1 VLTEREELAM
11 KTLFRTVAAAAL
23 TLAFAGPALAQ
34 GKPPIKVGLILPY
47 TGFASN
53 LVPYFETGFLLGI
66 GDVNAAGGVNGSQ
79 LEALKEDDQLRP
91 AESVRAY
98 RKLAR
103 DGVVAMFGPISSTS
117 WENVVPLTEQE
128 KVPIVNTTA
137 QKPQIG
143 NSKYTL
149 RMTSHDL
156 NMMPSG
162 VAQFAKLKPNVKRV
176 VIMGDVKEVATKTAL
191 DAFEA
196 EAKKNGMTVVETIDF
211 TTQTTEFSPIVIKLR
226 ELKPDAIMI
235 ASLTGAFVALAKE
248 MNAQQLNVPV
258 LSNLIFWPANGVNLI
273 APLNKEVYA
282 MGFATNERTANA
294 AYNSYIERYQ
304 AAVKD
309 NDKVAK
315 PANAANSVIAYEAVQ
330 LVAKIMKDKG
340 IDGNTPVDKARETI
354 AAELGNVKDF
364 KGSLLN
370 FVFDSKRDAS
380 VPVRL
385 LKADNDKQMW
395 VFATPMTN

>member
-380 VPVRL
+380 VPIRL

>member
-1 VLTEREELAM
+1 M

-79 LEALKEDDQLRP
+79 LEPLKEDDQLRP

-196 EAKKNGMTVVETIDF
+196 EAKKNGMTVLETIDF
-211 TTQTTEFSPIVIKLR
+211 TTQTTEFSPVVIKLR

-282 MGFATNERTANA
+282 MGFATNERTTNA

-364 KGSLLN
+364 KGSLLT
-370 FVFDSKRDAS
+370 FVFDSKRDANI
-380 VPVRL
+380 PVRL

>member
-1 VLTEREELAM
+1 M
-11 KTLFRTVAAAAL
+11 
-23 TLAFAGPALAQ
+23 
-34 GKPPIKVGLILPY
+34 
-47 TGFASN
+47 
-53 LVPYFETGFLLGI
+53 LGI

-79 LEALKEDDQLRP
+79 IEALKEDDQLRP
-91 AESVRAY
+91 AESVRVY

-103 DGVVAMFGPISSTS
+103 DGAVAMFGPISSTS

-156 NMMPSG
+156 NMMPDG

-211 TTQTTEFSPIVIKLR
+211 TTQTTEFSPVVIKLR

-282 MGFATNERTANA
+282 MGFATNERTTNA

-330 LVAKIMKDKG
+330 LVAKIMRDKG

-380 VPVRL
+380 IPVRL

>member
-1 VLTEREELAM
+1 M
-11 KTLFRTVAAAAL
+11 KTLFRTVAVAAVA
-23 TLAFAGPALAQ
+23 LAFAGPAAAQ
-34 GKPPIKVGLILPY
+34 GKPPIKIGLILPY

-53 LVPYFETGFLLGI
+53 LVPYFETGFMLGI
-66 GDVNAAGGVNGSQ
+66 NDVNAAGGVNGSK

-103 DGVVAMFGPISSTS
+103 DGVFSMFGPISSTS

-162 VAQFAKLKPNVKRV
+162 VAQFAKLKPNLKRI

-191 DAFEA
+191 DSFEA
-196 EAKKNGMTVVETIDF
+196 EAKKNGMTVIETIDF
-211 TTQTTEFSPIVIKLR
+211 TTTTTEFSPVVIKLR
-226 ELKPDAIMI
+226 DLKPDAIMI
-235 ASLTGAFVALAKE
+235 ASLTGAFAALAKE
-248 MNAQQLNVPV
+248 MKAQQFSVPV

-273 APLNKEVYA
+273 APLNMEVYA
-282 MGFATNERTANA
+282 MGFATNERSTNN

-304 AAVKD
+304 AALKD

-340 IDGNTPVDKARETI
+340 IDGNTPAEKARETI
-354 AAELGNVKDF
+354 AAELGNVKEF

-370 FVFDSKRDAS
+370 FTFDSKRDANI
-380 VPVRL
+380 PVRL

-395 VFATPMTN
+395 VYATPVTN

>member
-1 VLTEREELAM
+1 M
-11 KTLFRTVAAAAL
+11 KTLLRTVAAAAL
-23 TLAFAGPALAQ
+23 ALAFAGPALAQ
-34 GKPPIKVGLILPY
+34 GKPPIKVGFILPY

-53 LVPYFETGFLLGI
+53 LVPYFETGFLMGLE
-66 GDVNAAGGVNGSQ
+66 DVNTAGGVNGSK

-98 RKLAR
+98 RKFAR
-103 DGVVAMFGPISSTS
+103 DGVVAVFGPISSTS

-128 KVPIVNTTA
+128 KVPVVNTTA
-137 QKPQIG
+137 QKPQIS

-191 DAFEA
+191 DSFEA
-196 EAKKNGMTVVETIDF
+196 EAKKNGITVIETIDF
-211 TTQTTEFSPIVIKLR
+211 TTTTTEFSPVVIKLR
-226 ELKPDAIMI
+226 DLKPDAIMI
-235 ASLTGAFVALAKE
+235 ASLTGAFAALAKE
-248 MNAQQLNVPV
+248 MKAQNFSVPV

-273 APLNKEVYA
+273 APLNMEVYA
-282 MGFATNERTANA
+282 MGFATNERTNNA

-304 AAVKD
+304 AALKD

-330 LVAKIMKDKG
+330 LVAKIMRDKG
-340 IDGNTPVDKARETI
+340 IDGNTPVEKARETI
-354 AAELGNVKDF
+354 AAELGNVREY
-364 KGSLLN
+364 KGALLN
-370 FVFDSKRDAS
+370 FTFDAKRDAN

-385 LKADNDKQMW
+385 LRADNEKQMW
-395 VFATPMTN
+395 VFAAAATN